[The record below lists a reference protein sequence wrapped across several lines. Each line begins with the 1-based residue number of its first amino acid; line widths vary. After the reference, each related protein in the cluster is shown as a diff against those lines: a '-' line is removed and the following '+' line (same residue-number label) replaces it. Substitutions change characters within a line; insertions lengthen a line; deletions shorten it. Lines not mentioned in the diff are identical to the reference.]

1 MFPMHNSSSFIKQV
15 CDQIEPIDQ
24 SWLRAAGERQLI
36 LTKPP
41 NSLGRLEEIANR
53 LAAIQRTLIPRV
65 TYKRIYVVAGD
76 HGVTAEGVSAY
87 PREVTAQMVDNFLSG
102 GAAINVLGRA
112 GGIEVRIVDAG
123 VDADLTDRVKLIHA
137 KAMRG
142 TANFAVG
149 PAMTRVDAER
159 CVAAGIELAQVAAS
173 DGVHLLGA
181 GEMGIGNTTAASA
194 ITAVLLRRDPATVTG
209 RGSGIDDE
217 GLAHKTEVIRRAIKV
232 NEPDGSNAMEVLTK
246 VGGAEIGMMAGI
258 VLGAAAK
265 RLPIV
270 LDGFISTAAAALAL
284 TLQPNVRD
292 YLFIGHKS
300 AERGHAALIEMIG
313 EQPMLDF
320 CMRLGEG
327 TGAALAMHVIEA
339 AAKLLGEMATF
350 EDAGVSDKERNYL

>member
-1 MFPMHNSSSFIKQV
+1 MEDESSFIKQI
-15 CDQIEPIDQ
+15 CEQIEPIDQ
-24 SWLRAAGERQLI
+24 SWLRAAGERQLT

-41 NSLGRLEEIANR
+41 TSLGRLEEIANR
-53 LAAIQRTLIPRV
+53 LAAIQRTLTPCV
-65 TYKRIYVVAGD
+65 TDKRIYVVAGD
-76 HGVTAEGVSAY
+76 HGVTAERVSAY

-102 GAAINVLGRA
+102 GAAINVLCRA

-123 VDADLTDRVKLIHA
+123 VDADLTDRAELIQA

-142 TANFAVG
+142 TANFALG
-149 PAMTRVDAER
+149 PAMTHAEAER
-159 CVAAGIELAQVAAS
+159 CVAAGIELAQLAAS
-173 DGVHLLGA
+173 DGVHLLGV

-194 ITAVLLRRDPATVTG
+194 ITAVVLGRDPETVTG
-209 RGSGIDDE
+209 RGTGIGDE
-217 GLAHKTEVIRRAIKV
+217 GLAHKIEVIRRAVRV
-232 NEPDGSNAMEVLTK
+232 NEPDASDAMDVLTK

-300 AERGHAALIEMIG
+300 AELGHAALIEFIG
-313 EQPMLDF
+313 ELPLLDL

-339 AAKLLGEMATF
+339 AAKLLSEMATF
-350 EDAGVSDKERNYL
+350 EDAGVSTKE

>member
-1 MFPMHNSSSFIKQV
+1 MEDESSFIKQIYE
-15 CDQIEPIDQ
+15 QIEPIDQ
-24 SWLRAAGERQLI
+24 SWLRAAGERQLT

-41 NSLGRLEEIANR
+41 TSLGRLEEIANR
-53 LAAIQRTLIPRV
+53 LAAIQRTLNPRV
-65 TYKRIYVVAGD
+65 TDKRIYVVAGD

-123 VDADLTDRVKLIHA
+123 VDADLTDRAQLIQA

-142 TANFAVG
+142 TANFALG
-149 PAMTRVDAER
+149 PAMTRAEAEW
-159 CVAAGIELAQVAAS
+159 CVAAGVELAQVAAS
-173 DGVHLLGA
+173 DGVHLLGI

-194 ITAVLLRRDPATVTG
+194 ITAVLLGRDPEMVTG
-209 RGSGIDDE
+209 RGTGIDDE
-217 GLAHKTEVIRRAIKV
+217 GLAHKIEVIRLAIRV
-232 NEPDGSNAMEVLTK
+232 NEPDASDAIEVLAK

-313 EQPMLDF
+313 EQPVLDL

-339 AAKLLGEMATF
+339 AAKLLSEMATF
-350 EDAGVSDKERNYL
+350 EVAGVSTKE